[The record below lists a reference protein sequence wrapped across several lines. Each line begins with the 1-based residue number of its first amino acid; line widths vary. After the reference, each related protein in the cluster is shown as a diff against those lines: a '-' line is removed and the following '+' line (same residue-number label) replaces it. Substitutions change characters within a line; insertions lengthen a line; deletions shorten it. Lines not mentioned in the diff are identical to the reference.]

1 MYRPFHNR
9 DGDPVEPWPF
19 VAVSGTGTLPV
30 LSFGPLYLGAFGVPI
45 RLAVGVSIAVSTGI
59 VAVAYYRLVLAYR
72 PDVQAALPAS
82 ERAPRLFWITL
93 VLIGVLVLPALPLV
107 GRSL

>member
-1 MYRPFHNR
+1 VRRPFHNR

-19 VAVSGTGTLPV
+19 VVVAGTGALPV

-45 RLAVGVSIAVSTGI
+45 RVGVGVSVAVSAVV
-59 VAVAYYRLVLAYR
+59 VAVAYHRLVLTYR
-72 PDVQAALPAS
+72 PDVRTALPAS
-82 ERAPRLFWITL
+82 ERARRLFWVTL
-93 VLIGVLVLPALPLV
+93 VLVGVFVLLSLPLV